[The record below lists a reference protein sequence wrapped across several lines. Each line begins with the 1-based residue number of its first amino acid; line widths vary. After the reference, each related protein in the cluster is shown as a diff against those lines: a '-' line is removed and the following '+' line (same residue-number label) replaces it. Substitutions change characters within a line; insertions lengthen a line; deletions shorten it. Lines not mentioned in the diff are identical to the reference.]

1 MAMANRTVSKNRRSG
16 KVLKRG
22 SSKKRS
28 TSAPRGRISLRDE
41 LEKAAAGLSYTS
53 ESDYPFRFFT
63 LPAESDADLTP
74 PGFLIRIGV
83 SQQFIDEVN
92 LPIDRLV
99 EEKPFDDFFP
109 TVEDLANHY
118 GTDATA
124 PEVVAESKRFR
135 KLEAVL
141 RKRLRGVKVLRVG
154 QVEIRCYIAGL
165 DEHGDIAGLVTTAVE
180 T

>member
-1 MAMANRTVSKNRRSG
+1 MAKTKVPKKRRSG
-16 KVLKRG
+16 KVLKR
-22 SSKKRS
+22 SASKKGSASAS
-28 TSAPRGRISLRDE
+28 TGRISLRDE
-41 LEKAAAGLSYTS
+41 LEKAVAGLSYTS
-53 ESDYPFRFFT
+53 ESDYPFRFFA

-74 PGFLIRIGV
+74 RGFLNRIGV

-92 LPIDRLV
+92 LPIDRLI
-99 EEKPFDDFFP
+99 EERTFDDFFP
-109 TVEDLANHY
+109 TDDDLASHY

-154 QVEIRCYIAGL
+154 QVEMRCYIAGL